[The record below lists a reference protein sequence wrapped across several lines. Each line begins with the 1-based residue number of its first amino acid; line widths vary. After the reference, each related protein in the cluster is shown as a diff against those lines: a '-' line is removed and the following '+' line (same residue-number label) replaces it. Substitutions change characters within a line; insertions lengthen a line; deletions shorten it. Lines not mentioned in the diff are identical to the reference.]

1 MKQKLSLLL
10 AGLLLLLPL
19 CIAGCSSP
27 KTQTKQG
34 ASPEQAKSS
43 SRQGDGAKGRYQE
56 EEIPFPAPIQ
66 TIFDLEKKDGTVR
79 ILTEQEPGSFYCY
92 KSQDEG
98 ASWQQEPWDASWLPE
113 HYRVV
118 SACFAPEGEIY
129 VSAGKIS
136 ENPLDE
142 QHAIGVYEYFKLEE
156 AGQKLHSSPLS
167 LKLPEPKKEY
177 ISYGL
182 TSITCPKT
190 GTLVGTLQS
199 GHGESLT
206 YQLMGFDPNSGAIT
220 WERESGNAEIKA
232 VQGALYL
239 NEFDGTIKTLDAASG
254 NELTEA
260 VCPSGKL
267 FLRQMDADPEKK
279 KIYTCDETGIYSSD
293 NTMSLTELL
302 VDGRLNSLSD
312 VSHSIQYFYQI
323 TEKVFLAFLG
333 SAPTGELKLLRY
345 EYNANLPTQPEQELK
360 IYSLSNDDTIKKL
373 IFDFQSSHPN
383 VLLSY
388 ETGME
393 SLGVKNE
400 SDAINIL
407 NTEIMA
413 GDGPD
418 VLFLNGL
425 PWNSYAKQGILMDL
439 SSIGLTQDA
448 SKVFQNLFAAF
459 QTQGKQFAAP
469 ISFSIPVLVG
479 EKGKIDQASSL
490 EGLLELAK
498 QTEHPAPLS
507 ANNFLPYTF
516 SIFWQE
522 IQKGDGSISKEKIA
536 QLLEYAKTF
545 DDLLQPQ
552 EGEILDMFQAVSP
565 NVENAPYYDS
575 VRHMVDIWDIVYG
588 NTASGIGYLGNIR
601 DFTAISDHMPGQNLS
616 FLPFPE
622 HVFTSL
628 SAGINS
634 KSSQTDLAA
643 KFLEFML
650 SEEEQM
656 VFIDDSLPPSCAFPV
671 NKGAWQAM
679 AAKPSPKKL
688 EEYGAIF
695 QRLGG
700 SFHWPS
706 QEEFNQLEQMA
717 SELDTPAME
726 DTLILSAILDSGGA
740 YLSGNK
746 PLDGAVTEISQM
758 LELYL
763 AESNAL

>member
-1 MKQKLSLLL
+1 
-10 AGLLLLLPL
+10 
-19 CIAGCSSP
+19 
-27 KTQTKQG
+27 
-34 ASPEQAKSS
+34 
-43 SRQGDGAKGRYQE
+43 
-56 EEIPFPAPIQ
+56 
-66 TIFDLEKKDGTVR
+66 
-79 ILTEQEPGSFYCY
+79 
-92 KSQDEG
+92 
-98 ASWQQEPWDASWLPE
+98 
-113 HYRVV
+113 
-118 SACFAPEGEIY
+118 
-129 VSAGKIS
+129 
-136 ENPLDE
+136 
-142 QHAIGVYEYFKLEE
+142 
-156 AGQKLHSSPLS
+156 
-167 LKLPEPKKEY
+167 
-177 ISYGL
+177 
-182 TSITCPKT
+182 
-190 GTLVGTLQS
+190 
-199 GHGESLT
+199 
-206 YQLMGFDPNSGAIT
+206 
-220 WERESGNAEIKA
+220 
-232 VQGALYL
+232 
-239 NEFDGTIKTLDAASG
+239 
-254 NELTEA
+254 
-260 VCPSGKL
+260 
-267 FLRQMDADPEKK
+267 
-279 KIYTCDETGIYSSD
+279 
-293 NTMSLTELL
+293 
-302 VDGRLNSLSD
+302 
-312 VSHSIQYFYQI
+312 
-323 TEKVFLAFLG
+323 
-333 SAPTGELKLLRY
+333 
-345 EYNANLPTQPEQELK
+345 
-360 IYSLSNDDTIKKL
+360 
-373 IFDFQSSHPN
+373 
-383 VLLSY
+383 
-388 ETGME
+388 
-393 SLGVKNE
+393 
-400 SDAINIL
+400 
-407 NTEIMA
+407 
-413 GDGPD
+413 
-418 VLFLNGL
+418 
-425 PWNSYAKQGILMDL
+425 MDL

-490 EGLLELAK
+490 EELLELAK

-522 IQKGDGSISKEKIA
+522 IQKSDGSISKEKIA

-628 SAGINS
+628 FAGVNS